1 MAFFRNTKRVLESG
15 FNGFWRNSFVTIS
28 AVFVLTITLF
38 LLGGFLYF
46 GSMLDSSLNQIEDRV
61 DVNVYFT
68 TDAAE
73 EEILNL
79 REILQDREDVAEVEY
94 VSQSQAL
101 TDFRSEN
108 RDDDLIVQALGELEE
123 NPLGAYFNIQAT
135 SPDRYEA
142 IVNYLENS
150 EATAA
155 SRDIIDRVNFYQNE
169 TAIERLNNVIDTVD
183 TFSLV
188 VMIIFGIVAGLI
200 VFNTIRL
207 AIYASKDEIAV
218 MELMG
223 ASKGYIRGPFIVEG
237 VLYGIVAAL
246 ITLAAFY
253 PLSYWAAD
261 ATQDFFGTVSSF
273 DYYIDNFAELF
284 VILMVVGI
292 GLGGISSYIAVK
304 KYLDV

>member
-108 RDDDLIVQALGELEE
+108 RDDDLIVQALGELDE

-135 SPDRYEA
+135 SPDRYKA

-169 TAIERLNNVIDTVD
+169 TAIQRLNNVIDTVD

-237 VLYGIVAAL
+237 ILYGIVAAL
-246 ITLAAFY
+246 ITLAVFY
-253 PLSYWAAD
+253 PLSYWAAEP
-261 ATQDFFGTVSSF
+261 TRNFFGTVSSF